1 MVAVAA
7 TIVSVGVVGALVFCV
22 IKALIAVMEFRK
34 MSHLIKQFPNEPP
47 HLIFGNLLEY
57 PGPNDEGLKFQREMT
72 GKFPRVQSVWN
83 GPFFPMVLVS
93 HPDTVR
99 IILKT
104 SEPKCYRIYHL
115 MEPWIGDGLL
125 LSSGQKWGRNRRL
138 LTPAFHFDI
147 LRPYLNI
154 KNKAADVFM
163 EKLSDF
169 DKRGVHFEVFN
180 EVSMFTLDVILKCA
194 FSYDVDCQRL
204 GDQHP
209 YVKAVFAL
217 SEMAVDRFFKP
228 WLHSDWVFFL
238 TPNGRRFQ
246 KCCKLVHEVAE
257 EIIAKRR
264 ITLASSPSAPE
275 AASHKKRCL
284 DFLDILLTAKDENGE
299 GLTSS
304 EIRDEVDTFLFE
316 GHDTTASAI
325 SWAMFSLAEQQDIQA
340 ACQREVDELVVGRQ
354 SDDVLWDDLS
364 SLPYLT
370 MCIKEALRL
379 HSPVPFIQ
387 RQLTKD
393 TEIDGNIAPAGTV
406 ISIVIYNIH
415 HNPTVWEDSTEF
427 RPERFSEE
435 NNNTRHPYA
444 FIPFSAGPRNC
455 IGQNFAM
462 HEIKIVL
469 AKMLHRFTLVLD
481 PRHKVERFESVVMKT
496 KTGIQ
501 MKAVPR
507 QKTAAS

>member
-1 MVAVAA
+1 MVTIAAAVA
-7 TIVSVGVVGALVFCV
+7 SVGLVGAVVFCL
-22 IKALIAVMEFRK
+22 IKALFAVVEFRK
-34 MSHLIKQFPNEPP
+34 MSHLIKQFPHEPP
-47 HLIFGNLLEY
+47 HFLFGNLLAY

-72 GKFPRVQSVWN
+72 GKFPRTQSAWS
-83 GPFFPMVLVS
+83 GPFFPMVFVS

-115 MEPWIGDGLL
+115 VEPWIGDGLL
-125 LSSGQKWGRNRRL
+125 LSKGQKWARNRRL

-163 EKLSDF
+163 EKLT
-169 DKRGVHFEVFN
+169 RYAERAEYFEVFN
-180 EVSMFTLDVILKCA
+180 DVSMFTLDVILKCA
-194 FSYDVDCQRL
+194 FSYDTDCQQL
-204 GDQHP
+204 GEQHP
-209 YVKAVFAL
+209 YVKAVFAM
-217 SEMAVDRFFKP
+217 SEMAVKRFFQP
-228 WLHSDWVFFL
+228 WFHDDWLYFL
-238 TPNGRRFQ
+238 TPTGRHFR
-246 KCCKLVHEVAE
+246 KCCNQVHEVAE
-257 EIIAKRR
+257 EVIAKRQQV
-264 ITLASSPSAPE
+264 LANSKSVLEE
-275 AASHKKRCL
+275 AKNKRRCL
-284 DFLDILLTAKDENGE
+284 DFLDILLTAKDENGK
-299 GLTSS
+299 GLTPS

-325 SWAMFSLAEQQDIQA
+325 SWAMFSLAEHPDIQA
-340 ACQREVDELVVGRQ
+340 ACQAEIDELMAGRQ
-354 SDDVLWDDLS
+354 SDDILWDDLS
-364 SLPYLT
+364 KLPYLT

-387 RQLTKD
+387 RELTQD
-393 TEIDGNIAPAGTV
+393 TDIDGHIAPAG
-406 ISIVIYNIH
+406 
-415 HNPTVWEDSTEF
+415 TEF

-435 NNNTRHPYA
+435 NSNSRHPYA

-462 HEIKIVL
+462 HEIKTVL

-481 PRHKVERFESVVMKT
+481 PNHKVERFESVVMKT
-496 KTGIQ
+496 KTGIR

-507 QKTAAS
+507 